1 MGYAS
6 FRKMEHR
13 SISRR
18 RVSNRC
24 QIIRIASALQSQRG
38 AVDSSSRVLDD
49 GVLDVLG
56 TGRGELWD
64 STP

>member
-1 MGYAS
+1 MVAAALTAAAAVLG
-6 FRKMEHR
+6 
-13 SISRR
+13 
-18 RVSNRC
+18 VSLLYSLD
-24 QIIRIASALQSQRG
+24 IRIVGALQSQRG

-49 GVLDVLG
+49 GVLDVPG

>member
-1 MGYAS
+1 MLTAAAGAA
-6 FRKMEHR
+6 
-13 SISRR
+13 IAIAAAVLG
-18 RVSNRC
+18 VSLLYSLD
-24 QIIRIASALQSQRG
+24 IRIASALQSQRG

-49 GVLDVLG
+49 GVLG

>member
-1 MGYAS
+1 MAAAALTAAATVFG
-6 FRKMEHR
+6 
-13 SISRR
+13 
-18 RVSNRC
+18 VSLLYSLD
-24 QIIRIASALQSQRG
+24 IRIASAPQSQRG